1 MIIERALEKLKQGG
15 SLPGSTPAAAPQ
27 RSASLLAANKRAAA
41 VQHAPEPVSRPA
53 LPLFE
58 VDGRI
63 TQANRVLVPGT
74 PIEQS
79 SGVAAAYRMIRTRLL
94 QRMRSNNWS
103 TLAITSPGAGE
114 GKSITALNVALNI
127 ARERTCDVFLID
139 LDMRN
144 PSICRYLGIQP
155 RVELIDYFGGQGA
168 PSDVFFSIGPG
179 NLAIA
184 GSTAATEAASEL
196 LANGR
201 LEELISYVAGI
212 SHNPLVLID
221 LPPVLVTDEA
231 LLIAPRV
238 DATLLVV
245 AEGRTRRDSLI
256 RAKSVLNDFNV
267 VGVVLNRSSDNLGI
281 DSYYGY
287 GYQYGSRQ
295 R

>member
-15 SLPGSTPAAAPQ
+15 TPATPASSQPT
-27 RSASLLAANKRAAA
+27 RSASMIAANKRTAA
-41 VQHAPEPVSRPA
+41 VQHAPESAGRPTF
-53 LPLFE
+53 PICD
-58 VDGRI
+58 VDGQA
-63 TQANRVLVPGT
+63 TEANRVLVPGT
-74 PIEQS
+74 PLEQS
-79 SGVAAAYRMIRTRLL
+79 SGVAAAYRIIRTRLL
-94 QRMRSNNWS
+94 QRMRTNNWS

-114 GKSITALNVALNI
+114 GKSVTALNVALNV

-144 PSICRYLGIQP
+144 PSVCRYLGIQP
-155 RVELIDYFGGQGA
+155 RVELIDFFGGQGA
-168 PSDVFFSIGPG
+168 PADVFFSIGPS

-196 LANGR
+196 LASGR
-201 LEELISYVAGI
+201 FEELISYIASI

-231 LLIAPRV
+231 LLVAPRV

-245 AEGRTRRDSLI
+245 AEGRTRREGLI
-256 RAKSVLNDFNV
+256 RARQVLADFNL

-287 GYQYGSRQ
+287 GYRYGEPSR
-295 R
+295 